1 MLGLHFFLKIKCN
14 NPFVKLR
21 NDCKARCGGTCCN
34 ASPEEMEEEAW
45 GHIGCTLNSSPAWA
59 QEPSL
64 KNKTEKNGSR
74 SWGAIHWTV
83 GYQCLNKVRKWE
95 GKGSGF
101 RGSIREGA
109 GKEEEKPEW
118 SAIQR
123 PVARASQAEGSAR
136 SQSEVKFHFRY
147 RISRKVNLVIGRI
160 WVWKARKGHI
170 MTESCRLLKDFEQG
184 GRKVCLVLR
193 QDLTIYSD
201 SWPRTP

>member
-45 GHIGCTLNSSPAWA
+45 GHVGCILNSSPAWA

-64 KNKTEKNGSR
+64 KNQTEKMVLGVGGQYTEQLDINV
-74 SWGAIHWTV
+74 WTKLE
-83 GYQCLNKVRKWE
+83 CEKVRGLGLGAVLE
-95 GKGSGF
+95 REQGKRKRS
-101 RGSIREGA
+101 
-109 GKEEEKPEW
+109 EW

-147 RISRKVNLVIGRI
+147 RISRKVNLIEEE
-160 WVWKARKGHI
+160 RK
-170 MTESCRLLKDFEQG
+170 
-184 GRKVCLVLR
+184 
-193 QDLTIYSD
+193 
-201 SWPRTP
+201 W

>member
-1 MLGLHFFLKIKCN
+1 MIVKPGVVAHVVMPALRRWRKKLEATLAAHWILVQPGHKSPHSKIKQKKMVLGVGGQYTEQLDINVWTKLESEKVRGLGL
-14 NPFVKLR
+14 
-21 NDCKARCGGTCCN
+21 
-34 ASPEEMEEEAW
+34 
-45 GHIGCTLNSSPAWA
+45 
-59 QEPSL
+59 
-64 KNKTEKNGSR
+64 
-74 SWGAIHWTV
+74 GAV
-83 GYQCLNKVRKWE
+83 LEREQGKRK
-95 GKGSGF
+95 
-101 RGSIREGA
+101 
-109 GKEEEKPEW
+109 KPEW